1 MCCRMSCLLGN
12 TRHADYCGPTCQIFG
27 PVLIGGSGEAHFLE
41 DATQI
46 SAGKRAAS
54 GDLSRES
61 RRREVQDDAASKR
74 GTVSALA
81 SPRGALGSSSSSS
94 LGDVAPSPSV
104 RSDPGF
110 DDMPGSV
117 ATFLRRTAANA
128 DTAAARLAFEQRQ
141 DYLANMERAL
151 DFAKARGDA
160 ARVQQIE
167 DRLMEYWMQPP
178 DQYGMAPRR
187 DAPSMPACLPP
198 SYGGLPLAG
207 EEE

>member
-1 MCCRMSCLLGN
+1 M
-12 TRHADYCGPTCQIFG
+12 
-27 PVLIGGSGEAHFLE
+27 LIGGNGEAHFLE

-46 SAGKRAAS
+46 STGKLAVS
-54 GDLSRES
+54 GELSRES
-61 RRREVQDDAASKR
+61 RRREVLEDAASTR

-81 SPRGALGSSSSSS
+81 SPRGVSGSSSSSGR
-94 LGDVAPSPSV
+94 GDVAPSPSV

-110 DDMPGSV
+110 DEMPGSV

-141 DYLANMERAL
+141 DYLTNLERAME
-151 DFAKARGDA
+151 FAKGRGDT

-178 DQYGMAPRR
+178 DQYGVAPRR
-187 DAPSMPACLPP
+187 EASSMAGGLPP
-198 SYGGLPLAG
+198 SYGGLALASDG
-207 EEE
+207 E